1 MRNSLCRLLGEA
13 YLEEGTVLNLSVSGC
28 VVHSR
33 NRVQPGACL
42 EMRMLVP
49 DIIAPLR
56 IGLAK
61 VRWSE
66 GRRFGDEFIEMP
78 SEEQVRLGRFV
89 RHEVALARPSRSSV
103 WDGSYFLVGV
113 IPNER
118 G

>member
-78 SEEQVRLGRFV
+78 SEEQVRLGRIV
-89 RHEVALARPSRSSV
+89 RHEVSLLRGHLDLACGMGHIS
-103 WDGSYFLVGV
+103 
-113 IPNER
+113 
-118 G
+118 